1 MKSHPNKT
9 LIMATSSICYI
20 TEIFHE
26 ITFHWQ
32 VQSSIQDKNI
42 IFITLKKHIVTIFT
56 LPNGKKDYLMA
67 WQAIWRCK
75 LIDDIASYMMT

>member
-26 ITFHWQ
+26 ITFNWQ

-42 IFITLKKHIVTIFT
+42 IFITLKKTYCDNIYITKWQKR
-56 LPNGKKDYLMA
+56 LPNGMTSYLKM
-67 WQAIWRCK
+67 
-75 LIDDIASYMMT
+75 